1 MGTVEPAAPAAE
13 EGVFAAPPSQ
23 RLELVIGAVALA
35 AAVGVLL
42 LSTQITSR
50 VDAGG
55 LHPKDWPTL
64 LSALAIALSIGLLI
78 KAKVGKPQEREG
90 VNLAT
95 RTGWTQVGLVV
106 VAAIVFLLLWAYVN
120 FLLACIVFLVGTL
133 VIFGVRSPLWLVAF
147 PVGMTGLIFVLFRL
161 LLRVPL

>member
-1 MGTVEPAAPAAE
+1 MGAVEPAAPAAE
-13 EGVFAAPPSQ
+13 EGVFSAPPSQ

-95 RTGWTQVGLVV
+95 RTGWT
-106 VAAIVFLLLWAYVN
+106 
-120 FLLACIVFLVGTL
+120 
-133 VIFGVRSPLWLVAF
+133 
-147 PVGMTGLIFVLFRL
+147 
-161 LLRVPL
+161 